1 MPEPERT
8 WLDAVRGTS
17 VLAVATALGL
27 KTAPPRGASGGSVY
41 GCPAC
46 GQERRHATRH
56 DRRGALGVRAN
67 GLGFR
72 CMDCDTSG
80 DAVDLVALKLHGK
93 RFPELRGNAAI
104 KVRQWFEEFSGR
116 DLRSDPPA
124 APIAPP
130 PPSEPVNYPPE
141 SEVRA
146 FWDGCVEVDED
157 EAVSAYLRGRNLRPG
172 YVAGFNRARALP
184 VAMRELPR
192 WARKRVEDNGPRIPW
207 TVSGHRLIVPLFD
220 ERGLMRSVLARA
232 VGPAEIKSY
241 APAGFTRAQLV
252 MACPF
257 ARWLLATG
265 ERPQWWPLEHEM
277 RVVVTEGEADYL
289 GWATRWSDAA
299 EFAPATL
306 GIVSG
311 SWSASIAAR
320 LADRSVVVVSTD
332 NDLQGDLYAQT
343 IMDTFA
349 GREVSLERFE
359 ASA

>member
-1 MPEPERT
+1 
-8 WLDAVRGTS
+8 
-17 VLAVATALGL
+17 
-27 KTAPPRGASGGSVY
+27 
-41 GCPAC
+41 
-46 GQERRHATRH
+46 
-56 DRRGALGVRAN
+56 
-67 GLGFR
+67 
-72 CMDCDTSG
+72 
-80 DAVDLVALKLHGK
+80 
-93 RFPELRGNAAI
+93 
-104 KVRQWFEEFSGR
+104 
-116 DLRSDPPA
+116 
-124 APIAPP
+124 
-130 PPSEPVNYPPE
+130 
-141 SEVRA
+141 
-146 FWDGCVEVDED
+146 
-157 EAVSAYLRGRNLRPG
+157 
-172 YVAGFNRARALP
+172 
-184 VAMRELPR
+184 MRELPR